1 MGAIAAA
8 TNILVTIITRVSKKP
23 DKDPCHSKN
32 AAEINYFEKIKY
44 GIQSQK
50 VFSSL
55 QLSCAH

>member
-8 TNILVTIITRVSKKP
+8 KIILVTIITRVSKKL
-23 DKDPCHSKN
+23 DKNPCHSKN
-32 AAEINYFEKIKY
+32 VAEINYFEKFKY